1 MAKDSLYRDKN
12 LQIIFGVTL
21 MAVLGVSS
29 ITPAFPSIM
38 RELGITVGQVGLLI
52 TFFTLPGAILAPFL
66 GVAADRFGRKK
77 ILVPSLFLFAITGT
91 ASTFIRDFNVLL
103 AMRVFQGIGAAGLG
117 SINIT
122 IISDLYSGRQ
132 RAEAMGLNTSV
143 LSIGVASYPII
154 GGALALLGWY
164 YPFTLSIIAIPI
176 GILAFTSL
184 KNPEPRNFQS
194 LREYLSGTWGHLKN
208 IRVAGLFATGILTFI
223 ILYGA
228 FLTYFAL
235 LLGETFGASSFIIGL
250 VMASM
255 SLTTAA
261 VSWQLGRI
269 NKWFSLPTII
279 KLAFVIYAVALVL
292 IPLMPSLWLLLIPSI
307 IFGIA
312 MGLSMPTILTAVAEL
327 APPEYRAAFMS
338 INSTMLR
345 LGQTIGPPLM
355 GLIYVYQGLD
365 TAFFAAAALALLVPA
380 VAIAFGRKTKPQ
392 VNNLPTV

>member
-176 GILAFTSL
+176 GILALTSL

-380 VAIAFGRKTKPQ
+380 VAIAFGRKTKLQ